1 MTLLLGRHA
10 WQGDRPILGLV
21 DNTEMNTV

>member
-1 MTLLLGRHA
+1 MTLALGCHA
-10 WQGDRPILGLV
+10 WQVDILGLV